1 MGSHR
6 EKLDAME
13 EKEER
18 EYVQAFSKEQDARAK
33 ISELKTQITEL
44 EQQMKAL
51 EPYVNKH
58 QRLKAQLASL
68 YKRVF
73 DGPTP
78 QYPQEDEAESKFH
91 AAEKRQRE
99 LLEHQTNMRRANQ
112 LCQRAV
118 ILLSQAQR
126 SAREA
131 ESASQW
137 DMWGGG
143 RMADYMERSALG
155 QAQNCIDQA
164 RLNWEQ
170 ARPFVPEM
178 APFPQ
183 TTMPMG

>member
-1 MGSHR
+1 MGSHK

-13 EKEER
+13 DKEER
-18 EYVQAFSKEQDARAK
+18 EYVAAFGKEQDSRAK
-33 ISELKTQITEL
+33 ISELKSQITGL
-44 EQQMKAL
+44 EQQLKAL
-51 EPYVNKH
+51 EPYVAQN
-58 QRLKAQLASL
+58 QRLQRQLAAL

-78 QYPQEDEAESKFH
+78 QYPQEDAAENKYH

-99 LLEHQTNMRRANQ
+99 LLEHQTNLRRANQ
-112 LCQRAV
+112 LVQRATML
-118 ILLSQAQR
+118 ITSAQR

-131 ESASQW
+131 QSASQW

-164 RLNWEQ
+164 RMTWEQ
-170 ARPFVPEM
+170 ARQYVPEL